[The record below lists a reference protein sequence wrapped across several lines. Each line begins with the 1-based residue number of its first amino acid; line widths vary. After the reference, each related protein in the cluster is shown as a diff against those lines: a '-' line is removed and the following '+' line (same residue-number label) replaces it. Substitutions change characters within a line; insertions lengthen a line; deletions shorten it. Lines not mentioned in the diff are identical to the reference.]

1 MACLMS
7 REELEKLVFG
17 NYMMTYNQ
25 DKRPL
30 AKLTQD
36 ILNDLG
42 IYEY

>member
-1 MACLMS
+1 MFES
-7 REELEKLVFG
+7 KEKLERLVYG
-17 NYMMTYNQ
+17 NYLMHNDQ

-42 IYEY
+42 IHSL